1 MATRVLT
8 TQWNGFQPF
17 TLKNQNRYGR
27 ALLEPQH
34 SADAGESQEKP
45 ALAKEGVAGTDPRQ
59 GQKQCQKD
67 VPEEL
72 G

>member
-1 MATRVLT
+1 MLT
-8 TQWNGFQPF
+8 AQWDGFQTF
-17 TLKNQNRYGR
+17 TLKSQNRHGR

-34 SADAGESQEKP
+34 SAGAGESQEKP
-45 ALAKEGVAGTDPRQ
+45 ALAKEGVAGADPRQ